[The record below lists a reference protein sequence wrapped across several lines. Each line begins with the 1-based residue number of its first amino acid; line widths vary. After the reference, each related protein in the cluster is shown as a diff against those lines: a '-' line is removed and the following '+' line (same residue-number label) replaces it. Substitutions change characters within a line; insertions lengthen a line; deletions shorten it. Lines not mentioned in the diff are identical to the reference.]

1 MMRSSSK
8 DMKRL
13 NHLIGETEAV
23 YHEMAV
29 RFGLSDSAVRILYTI
44 CDYDDGTYCPLQI
57 ICRRTGISKQT
68 INSAMRKLEDA
79 DIVYLTASGSKNKT
93 VYLTEK
99 GKSLASSTALRMIEI
114 ENHILDFW
122 SKEDVEKYLELTE
135 RFLIAL
141 REQSKGLI
149 ETDGKNEKDREGGGS
164 DDSVICYK

>member
-1 MMRSSSK
+1 MIRSSSK

-13 NHLIGETEAV
+13 NHLIGETDAV

-44 CDYDDGTYCPLQI
+44 CDYDDGTYCPLQV

-68 INSAMRKLEDA
+68 INSAMRKLENE

-114 ENHILDFW
+114 ENHILDSW

-141 REQSKGLI
+141 REQSKGFILKE
-149 ETDGKNEKDREGGGS
+149 ETDGKNEKDTEGGRR
-164 DDSVICYK
+164 DDTII